1 MKTFKKN
8 HRCLGVAAAI
18 LFLISVQISGAS
30 LTTQQT
36 TPKAETLK
44 LPSTPAG
51 QTFGAFLQAFNSG
64 NLETM
69 KKFHTDR
76 GGNPENAQRDMEFY
90 KRSEGLRP
98 HSVVQSTDYKIEIL
112 IQTKTGDWLSF
123 SMEVAQTAP
132 YQPTGIRVQQ
142 ASAPEK

>member
-1 MKTFKKN
+1 MKIFKK
-8 HRCLGVAAAI
+8 HHQYLGVAAAI

-36 TPKAETLK
+36 SPKAETLK

-112 IQTKTGDWLSF
+112 IQTKTGDWLNF

>member
-1 MKTFKKN
+1 MKMLNKSCRF
-8 HRCLGVAAAI
+8 LGAASAI
-18 LFLISVQISGAS
+18 LFLISVHVSGAAH
-30 LTTQQT
+30 TAQQT
-36 TPKAETLK
+36 TPKAETFK
-44 LPSTPAG
+44 SPSTPAG

-64 NLETM
+64 DLETM
-69 KKFHTDR
+69 KKFHSDR

-98 HSVVQSTDYKIEIL
+98 HHVVQSTDYKIEIL
-112 IQTKTGDWLSF
+112 VQTKTGDWLSF

-132 YQPTGIRVQQ
+132 HQPSGIRVQQ

>member
-1 MKTFKKN
+1 MKIFN
-8 HRCLGVAAAI
+8 QSYRFLGAASAI
-18 LFLISVQISGAS
+18 LLLLSVHICGAA
-30 LTTQQT
+30 LTAHQS
-36 TPKAETLK
+36 TPKADTFK

-51 QTFGAFLQAFNSG
+51 QTFGAFLEAFNSG

-69 KKFHTDR
+69 KKFHTER

-98 HSVVQSTDYKIEIL
+98 HHVIQSTDYKIEIL
-112 IQTKTGDWLSF
+112 VQTKTGDWLSF